1 MNKIV
6 VLIKIKNTNTKNI
19 KSKFNPQGWNR
30 WYNCRTSTF
39 YTEDYYQSQLSILS
53 VLSLIDIIWQIP
65 PWRTERS
72 TKYYS
77 SIVSI
82 YMTSIP
88 VLQIFYLIEDLD
100 NFFYGLAA
108 GIPGQCFLIFFFTFL
123 SPQSF
128 VHLRQ
133 KYFEQLT
140 FKIFSTINILF
151 GANSSRQT
159 DSLSIHSLQTI
170 VFFLWMK
177 RKKLIL
183 RYFYSRRLWLT
194 EYEKCFPKKEVPEHF
209 SPCPG
214 ESIWRWKVA
223 AHPSLH
229 FIGAMSKSKISS
241 SINIFC

>member
-1 MNKIV
+1 MKKRNILRTV
-6 VLIKIKNTNTKNI
+6 WRQFLLI
-19 KSKFNPQGWNR
+19 
-30 WYNCRTSTF
+30 
-39 YTEDYYQSQLSILS
+39 
-53 VLSLIDIIWQIP
+53 
-65 PWRTERS
+65 
-72 TKYYS
+72 S
-77 SIVSI
+77 S
-82 YMTSIP
+82 

-100 NFFYGLAA
+100 NFFSSLAA
-108 GIPGQCFLIFFFTFL
+108 GIPGLCFLIFFFTFL

-170 VFFLWMK
+170 VFFLYEW
-177 RKKLIL
+177 KKNDDPI
-183 RYFYSRRLWLT
+183 YFYYPRLWLT
-194 EYEKCFPKKEVPEHF
+194 EKEKCFPKKEVPEHF

-223 AHPSLH
+223 AHLSLH
-229 FIGAMSKSKISS
+229 FIGAMS
-241 SINIFC
+241 